1 MDEEELQKKEMANSD
16 EYEDSA
22 GETYNGKSMQDTR
35 KYFDDSSDDD
45 DDDEK
50 QEEKSG
56 AVKSE
61 SRKSTDNATQNAGH
75 LMDEIFG
82 SSDEEEFEG
91 FQDGDDNFLA
101 SSGQVLKHEL
111 NIDDKETAQ
120 AFEEDKNDEKIAEDA
135 YERDREDD
143 KADDDDDIAY
153 REDEFQE
160 GDDEGDQIQDV
171 EDEEARSISNQTSMT
186 DFEIMIE
193 KKKRM
198 NKKGRRRNED
208 EDLTGFDDK
217 VKAVVIEMHEIAKK
231 DRHLN
236 KKGEAAINKLKH
248 LSAVT
253 EDLKKLEL
261 LSYFLENGILTAIS
275 DWLSPL
281 PDRSLPNVK
290 IRYEMLR
297 ILDSFPPIDTV
308 ALKESKIG
316 GVVNY
321 LSNHPEETKANRE
334 LADKLIKKWSRTIF
348 NLSTDLK
355 ALYREERANRSSVV
369 RDERKKRRIST
380 DDSQGRI
387 KPGEPGW
394 IQRARVPTASTT
406 DYSNRPSYNVEIPL
420 SRKPSKKI
428 LNRYEKQ
435 LLKFKDKRSKSKQN
449 YKSLPFSIE
458 GRKLSI

>member
-1 MDEEELQKKEMANSD
+1 MGFYIELIK
-16 EYEDSA
+16 
-22 GETYNGKSMQDTR
+22 
-35 KYFDDSSDDD
+35 
-45 DDDEK
+45 
-50 QEEKSG
+50 
-56 AVKSE
+56 
-61 SRKSTDNATQNAGH
+61 
-75 LMDEIFG
+75 I
-82 SSDEEEFEG
+82 
-91 FQDGDDNFLA
+91 
-101 SSGQVLKHEL
+101 
-111 NIDDKETAQ
+111 
-120 AFEEDKNDEKIAEDA
+120 KNCFICH
-135 YERDREDD
+135 Y
-143 KADDDDDIAY
+143 
-153 REDEFQE
+153 
-160 GDDEGDQIQDV
+160 
-171 EDEEARSISNQTSMT
+171 SQTSMT

-193 KKKRM
+193 KKKR
-198 NKKGRRRNED
+198 D

-369 RDERKKRRIST
+369 R
-380 DDSQGRI
+380 
-387 KPGEPGW
+387 PGEPGW